1 MFATIPR
8 SRLLRHRWCGC
19 LALCFVVALAQPASA
34 QQYKTIPPKITGGAA
49 KQLRTKAKSAFRD
62 AASYQANK
70 QAIDQYY
77 GQFYFPLMTAHAP
90 ESLGRLGKARDSLL
104 REIRGAKVPA
114 AQKQVTE
121 LTQKAMHSISRADCH
136 PAVRYNAVLI
146 LGALD
151 EKQETRL
158 APPVP
163 LSAATKSLIELIE
176 TDSFKDVKVPASL
189 KLGAW
194 VGLERHA
201 HCGVAQ
207 EHAGKLT
214 QAALK
219 LIAQEEPPTDVA
231 LEVHHWMKCQAA
243 RVLTRQHAKKANPQ
257 VHAAMTKMIND
268 DNMNFEDRCCIA
280 SLLARVSY
288 QGSEGIDGAAT
299 VTALGNLMKQVVS
312 DEARLALEYEEIKMG
327 RGGGISRNRLIEPVF
342 QRARLASRLKSIG
355 RGGMSLK
362 AGLPDAGKAQI
373 TSLLTPLAP
382 VLAAAADKK
391 NVDLNVT
398 EAVKN
403 LEGKINSVVDS
414 WKKPGE
420 AEKAEDDFS

>member
-1 MFATIPR
+1 MFASIPQGKL
-8 SRLLRHRWCGC
+8 SRHRWYGC

-34 QQYKTIPPKITGGAA
+34 QQYKTIPPKVTGGAA
-49 KQLRTKAKSAFRD
+49 RKLGAKAKSAFRD
-62 AASYQANK
+62 AANYQTNK
-70 QAIDQYY
+70 QAIDQYFS
-77 GQFYFPLMTAHAP
+77 QVYFPGMTNYTPDA
-90 ESLGRLGKARDSLL
+90 LGGLAKKRISLL
-104 REIRGAKVPA
+104 RIIRGTKVPA
-114 AQKQVTE
+114 AQKQLTE
-121 LTQKAMHSISRADCH
+121 LTLKAMQTISRADCH

-151 EKQETRL
+151 EKQA

-163 LSAATKSLIELIE
+163 LSDATKSLIELLE
-176 TDSFKDVKVPASL
+176 NDSFKDVKVPASL

-207 EHAGKLT
+207 EHAERLT

-219 LIAQEEPPTDVA
+219 LIAQEEPSSDVA

-257 VHAAMTKMIND
+257 VHAALTKMID
-268 DNMNFEDRCCIA
+268 DDSMSLEDRCCIA

-288 QGSEGIDGAAT
+288 QDAEGIDGAAA
-299 VTALGNLMKQVVS
+299 VAALGKLMKQVVS
-312 DEARLALEYEEIKMG
+312 DEARLAREYEEIKLG
-327 RGGGISRNRLIEPVF
+327 RGGGIPRNRLVEPIY
-342 QRARLASRLKSIG
+342 QRARLASRLRSIG

-362 AGLPDAGKAQI
+362 DGLPDAGKSQI
-373 TSLLTPLAP
+373 TSLVTPLAP

-403 LEGKINSVVDS
+403 LEDKINAVVDS
-414 WKKPGE
+414 WKKPGD
-420 AEKAEDDFS
+420 ADKAEDDFS